1 MPRTR
6 RARDKQIDGF
16 RRVTRNMRGGNDII
30 GGSTVKGKDGK
41 AISVGNTVSCSGLF
55 GSKTFMVKSIDPAK
69 KGAPPSLVNPGNYAA
84 AKCTKVDLNAPVKDT
99 KGFALSVNHDV
110 TCKGLLGSSTFKIQ
124 RVDRATGK
132 VFDAK
137 NNGYV
142 AATKCTYQAPGAA
155 VTKKTNGKRSAIK
168 VQIKEADIKTYK
180 TDIERLTGSILLGYT
195 KKDGSMPVQLG
206 GNMNPDGT
214 LEEEGGA
221 LKTLTTLSTYILIF
235 KDTII
240 PTEFETAAA
249 KDIILKSRINVDKQL
264 TPVPSSYAQLIS
276 GPSSSGRE
284 TAVKIQIKPA
294 DLSKF
299 KDDIEKAAGFKIL
312 GYTDKSGKNP
322 VQLPQQLGG
331 SLNPDGTFDEQGGA
345 LKTVTLLSTY
355 IVIFNGAVNAIAF
368 ESKVAANATLK
379 KIMNVD
385 NKTTPVPES
394 FNKVRAGPGASGKG
408 NETAVSIQITIN
420 NLKANK
426 EEIQKEAGHT
436 ILGYTE
442 KSGKNPVQLGGS
454 LTPDGTFDEEGGAL
468 AMFTTLYTYI
478 VIFNGVVNV
487 TAFASKVAA
496 NATLKKIMNVDTK
509 LTDIPASFMKLLST
523 PPPSNT
529 PSNSGS
535 SAPPEEQAA
544 AVDAAASASTA
555 AEAAEAVAS
564 TTNDPAIK
572 AAAEAAAAKPGATP
586 ASVQKAVQAAAAAT
600 PAAVKLTLSEDTVV
614 CRLPSG
620 EAGVQ
625 PSWEPDQDYA
635 NPVSVLPAQ
644 VPSSMQVSVTGISE
658 KHIQP
663 TKTKIGTKTLYYTFV
678 LIKGKVFGITALAS
692 SIGNAIELMQPK
704 MNKESGVVKVRTV
717 TSDIENIMATEAAEE
732 IEHLI
737 ESFEGTIGTLLA
749 SPAADTAT
757 AAAIEQQ
764 VATHK
769 KTIATLKATLAEY
782 KKHAQSGGRRKSRRH
797 YRKKARLSR
806 KRRNMRG

>member
-385 NKTTPVPES
+385 
-394 FNKVRAGPGASGKG
+394 
-408 NETAVSIQITIN
+408 
-420 NLKANK
+420 
-426 EEIQKEAGHT
+426 
-436 ILGYTE
+436 
-442 KSGKNPVQLGGS
+442 
-454 LTPDGTFDEEGGAL
+454 
-468 AMFTTLYTYI
+468 
-478 VIFNGVVNV
+478 
-487 TAFASKVAA
+487 
-496 NATLKKIMNVDTK
+496 TK